1 MPAPLA
7 AFAPAKVNLT
17 LRVTGRRADG
27 YHLLDSLVV
36 FAGVGDRLTV
46 RQPSPLSLTVMGPFG
61 GGLAGEGDNLV
72 LRAAQRLAD
81 AAGIE
86 PSGLLTLEKNLPVA
100 SGIGGGSSDA
110 AAALRLLAHAWDVA
124 LPEGAIDRLALG
136 LGADVPVCL
145 ARRPARMAGIGEI
158 LSPVPPLPE
167 IGMVLVNP
175 GVACPTAAIFRA
187 RAEAGTG
194 YSPADAVPD
203 WLSGGGWETAQSLA
217 AALAEIG
224 NDLEAPAMTVAPV
237 IGAVLDE
244 IRAQPGCLLAR
255 MSGSGATCFGLFP
268 DASAAVRAAGGIRG
282 EGWWSWG
289 GGLYDPAPS
298 VL

>member
-1 MPAPLA
+1 MPVPSA

-36 FAGVGDRLTV
+36 FADVGDRLTV
-46 RQPSPLSLTVMGPFG
+46 RQPSPLSLTVTGPFG
-61 GGLAGEGDNLV
+61 GGLAGEEDNLV
-72 LRAAQRLAD
+72 LRAARRLAD
-81 AAGIE
+81 AGGID
-86 PSGLLTLEKNLPVA
+86 PQGRLTLEKNLPVA

-110 AAALRLLAHAWDVA
+110 AAALRLLAEAWGLS
-124 LPEGAIDRLALG
+124 LPQGEMDRLAIS

-158 LSPVPPLPE
+158 LSAVPALPE
-167 IGMVLVNP
+167 IGLVLVNP

-194 YSPADAVPD
+194 FSPADAVPA
-203 WLSGGGWETAQSLA
+203 GGWETARSLSM
-217 AALAEIG
+217 ALAEIG
-224 NDLEAPAMTVAPV
+224 NDLEAPAMAVAPV
-237 IGAVLDE
+237 IRAVLDA
-244 IRAQPGCLLAR
+244 IRAQPECLLAR

-268 DASAAVRAAGGIRG
+268 KASAAVRAAHGVGGD
-282 EGWWSWG
+282 GWWSWG

-298 VL
+298 AL